1 MISFISYY
9 ILKRVSAKL
18 GYIEHSFNEINVKK
32 VPHCIIVN
40 VKEMYE
46 LYI

>member
-1 MISFISYY
+1 MIFFISYY
-9 ILKRVSAKL
+9 IFKRVFVKF
-18 GYIEHSFNEINVKK
+18 GYIEYFFNEINVKK
-32 VPHCIIVN
+32 VLYCIIVN